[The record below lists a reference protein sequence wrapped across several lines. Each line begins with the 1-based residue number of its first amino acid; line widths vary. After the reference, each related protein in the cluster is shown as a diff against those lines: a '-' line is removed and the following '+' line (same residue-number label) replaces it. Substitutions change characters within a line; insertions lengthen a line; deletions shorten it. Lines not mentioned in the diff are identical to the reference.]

1 MDSPGSKLGIVFS
14 FISTCLEMRF
24 ESSVAILLLPGKF
37 RCKSY
42 FVGRICNCICCNVE
56 AWSSQ
61 AIDVYHFNI
70 YHHPQMVL
78 DWIT

>member
-1 MDSPGSKLGIVFS
+1 MDSPGSKLGIVCS

-42 FVGRICNCICCNVE
+42 FV
-56 AWSSQ
+56 
-61 AIDVYHFNI
+61 F
-70 YHHPQMVL
+70 MVAFATVFVPML
-78 DWIT
+78 RLGVVRQ